1 MPPQP
6 PRKLGDQLEMFP
18 RAVRVEALDP
28 QTHVGATTRVQ
39 ALHRVRFSDEA
50 RPHLV
55 FRDRYGL
62 YCEEHGK
69 GCEAVRAVIEESSAA

>member
-1 MPPQP
+1 MPHQP
-6 PRKLGDQLEMFP
+6 PRRVSEQLEIFP

-28 QTHVGATTRVQ
+28 QLHVGANTRVQ
-39 ALHRVRFSDEA
+39 ALYRVRFSDEA

-69 GCEAVRAVIEESSAA
+69 TCEAVRAVVEQSSAA

>member
-1 MPPQP
+1 MPPLK
-6 PRKLGDQLEMFP
+6 PRSFGEQLEMFP

-28 QTHVGATTRVQ
+28 QAHVGAMTRVQ
-39 ALHRVRFSDEA
+39 ALHRVRFSDEP

-55 FRDRYGL
+55 FKDRYGM

-69 GCEAVRAVIEESSAA
+69 ACEAVRAVTDSSSAA